1 MNFYPKHL
9 FPFTQELEAN
19 YPAIRAEAERQIE
32 ARFKPYAYSDV
43 YTAGWTT
50 LDLLYHDNRL
60 DVRNRPRFTVSDCT
74 DPLQLFTVLLGD
86 PTSFESGLL
95 QARLGEETMRE
106 LSSYTSPHDC
116 TPSMID
122 RLVAGMNA
130 VVADAGFFVEHQRRL
145 TLDDRAP
152 RSRERLAKLL
162 AAGRLVQRDGQYAL
176 GRVEDDEAR
185 EQLRW
190 LHVAV
195 LEEVVYP
202 SFLKKGG
209 LTEFKDV
216 TDACPVTTS
225 IVKKIPGLR
234 SVWFSCLA
242 PGSHILAH
250 TGNDA
255 TMLRCHLGLIVP
267 GDAVMAVG
275 SHRVSPND
283 FKDVDRFLP
292 LLAAGND
299 SLPARLLRDALPEA
313 ERRALEGRS
322 SLSVERT
329 EDPEGTWKLLWAV
342 AEALNTR
349 IEQPGFCLPY
359 RDATPHPASPVFDET
374 FARLQAQ
381 GVLTAKGEAAPAALA
396 SESGR
401 EELHYLNTLFF
412 IERAFPEVL
421 AKSPRVRREFISWE
435 EGRCFVF
442 DDTQYHEVWQRSDR
456 NRVILNVDVDR
467 ETYA

>member
-74 DPLQLFTVLLGD
+74 DPLQLFGVLLGD
-86 PTSFESGLL
+86 PTSFGSRLL

-106 LSSYTSPHDC
+106 LSTYTSPHDC

-130 VVADAGFFVEHQRRL
+130 VVADPEFFVVNQRQL

-152 RSRERLAKLL
+152 HSRERLAKLL
-162 AAGRLVQRDGQYAL
+162 AAGQLVQREGHFAL
-176 GRVEDDEAR
+176 GNVDGDEAR
-185 EQLRW
+185 DALRW

-195 LEEVVYP
+195 LEEAVYP

-209 LTEFKDV
+209 ITEFRDV
-216 TDACPVTTS
+216 TEACPVTTS
-225 IVKKIPGLR
+225 IVKRIPGLR

-283 FKDVDRFLP
+283 FKDVDRLLP
-292 LLAAGND
+292 LVAADND
-299 SLPARLLRDALPEA
+299 SLPARLLREALSEA
-313 ERRALEGRS
+313 EIRTLRGFS
-322 SLSVERT
+322 SLTRT
-329 EDPEGTWKLLWAV
+329 DNPDGAWKALWAV
-342 AEALNTR
+342 AEALNVR

-381 GVLTAKGEAAPAALA
+381 GVLTAKGEASPSALA

-412 IERAFPEVL
+412 IERAFPEFL

-467 ETYA
+467 GTYA

>member
-106 LSSYTSPHDC
+106 LSTYTSPHDC

-122 RLVAGMNA
+122 RLVGGMNA
-130 VVADAGFFVEHQRRL
+130 VVADAGFFVEHQHQL
-145 TLDDRAP
+145 TLDERAP

-162 AAGRLVQRDGQYAL
+162 VEGRLVQRDGRYAL
-176 GRVEDDEAR
+176 GRMEDDEAR
-185 EQLRW
+185 DALRW

-209 LTEFKDV
+209 VTEFRDV

-242 PGSHILAH
+242 PGSHIIAH

-299 SLPARLLRDALPEA
+299 SLPARLLREALPEA
-313 ERRALEGRS
+313 ELRALGGFS
-322 SLSVERT
+322 SLTRT
-329 EDPEGTWKLLWAV
+329 EDREGAWKLLWAV

-359 RDATPHPASPVFDET
+359 RDATPRPASPVFDET

-381 GVLTAKGEAAPAALA
+381 GVLTANGEASPAALA

-401 EELHYLNTLFF
+401 EELYYLNTLFF

>member
-9 FPFTQELEAN
+9 FPFIQELEAN
-19 YPAIRAEAERQIE
+19 YPVIREEAERQISL
-32 ARFKPYAYSDV
+32 RFKPYAYSDV

-74 DPLQLFTVLLGD
+74 DPLQLFMVLLGA
-86 PTSFESGLL
+86 PTSFESQLL
-95 QARLGEETMRE
+95 QGRLGEETMRE
-106 LSSYTSPHDC
+106 LASYRSPHDC

-122 RLVAGMNA
+122 RLVGGMNA
-130 VVADAGFFVEHQRRL
+130 LVADPEFFVAHQERL
-145 TLDDRAP
+145 VLDARAP
-152 RSRERLAKLL
+152 RSREHLRKLV
-162 AAGRLVQRDGQYAL
+162 AQGRLVERDGRFAL
-176 GRVEDDEAR
+176 GAVDGDEAR
-185 EQLRW
+185 DALRW
-190 LHVAV
+190 LHVTV
-195 LEEVVYP
+195 LEEAVYP

-209 LTEFKDV
+209 TTEFKDV
-216 TDACPVTTS
+216 TEACEVTTS
-225 IVKKIPGLR
+225 IVKKIRGLR

-242 PGSHILAH
+242 PGSHIMAH

-267 GDAVMAVG
+267 GNAVMAVG

-283 FKDVDRFLP
+283 FKDVDRVLP
-292 LLAAGND
+292 LVDAGND
-299 SLPARLLRDALPEA
+299 SLPARLLREALPED
-313 ERRALEGRS
+313 ELRALRGFS
-322 SLSVERT
+322 SLTRT
-329 EDPEGTWKLLWAV
+329 DDPDGAWKRLWAV

-359 RDATPHPASPVFDET
+359 RDTAPRHAAPVFEET

-381 GVLTAKGEAAPAALA
+381 GVLTAKGEAAPTALE
-396 SESGR
+396 SEAGR

-412 IERAFPEVL
+412 IERAFPEFL

-442 DDTQYHEVWQRSDR
+442 DDTQYHEVWQRADR

-467 ETYA
+467 STYV